1 MDLMNFQNIK
11 YIDIHSH
18 TPLSDYNGDVISIV
32 DISAP
37 CEKPLRL
44 CGKDTSISTPYCS
57 FGIHPWFLSNENA
70 DNQLNE
76 LENLLQNNAIIA
88 IGEVGFDALRGADM
102 TLQERIFEQII
113 TLSEEY
119 QKPLII
125 HCVKAWDKL
134 LSLHKSRKVRQTWII
149 HGFHAHHELALQL
162 IKRNIMLSFGCKIL
176 TDSKLQSV
184 FSKLPI
190 NSLFLESDDTTIN
203 IIDLYRTA
211 AAIRN
216 IDVETLKNEMFEN
229 FRRMFST

>member
-1 MDLMNFQNIK
+1 MK
-11 YIDIHSH
+11 YIDIHTH

-32 DISAP
+32 DISSPTA
-37 CEKPLRL
+37 
-44 CGKDTSISTPYCS
+44 DTSISAPYCS
-57 FGIHPWFLSNENA
+57 FGIHPWFLNEENA

-76 LENLLQNNAIIA
+76 LETLLQNNDIIA

-102 TLQERIFEQII
+102 TLQEYIFEQII
-113 TLSEEY
+113 TLSEKY

-162 IKRNIMLSFGCKIL
+162 IKHNIMLSFGCKL
-176 TDSKLQSV
+176 MTDSKLQSV

-190 NSLFLESDDTTIN
+190 NSIFLESDDATMN

-216 IDVETLKNEMFEN
+216 IDVETLKNEVFDG
-229 FRRMFST
+229 FRRLFRIGF